1 MTNNIQIKANSKD
14 LVAYGILTHVVG
26 LTISICTLVAFAT
39 LFPKFVN
46 NQSSY
51 ASKMREFNAAVGQ
64 CLVAQEQQY
73 GRRDTRACR
82 QYVNARLNFYE
93 HR

>member
-1 MTNNIQIKANSKD
+1 MTNNIQIKASSKD
-14 LVAYGILTHVVG
+14 IVAYGVLSHAVG

-39 LFPKFVN
+39 LFPKFVG

-51 ASKMREFNAAVGQ
+51 ASKMREFNVAVGQ